1 MQSIKIKN
9 RLFLGIADRMM
20 QLRNGETMD
29 DFMLSM
35 LLNSKLREWHKD
47 NAIRLRAL
55 SEKIN
60 KLRKEHFVFEV
71 PEGQKDE
78 VMKMETKPTIPA
90 VPAKYDTKTIVL
102 RSFLGTGLFKETKE
116 EQVEVSPAIPEQN
129 FQPEP
134 VCLEG
139 KTIAGYNEEY
149 NKILEEENDLV
160 F

>member
-9 RLFLGIADRMM
+9 RLFLSIADRMM

-35 LLNSKLREWHKD
+35 LLNSKLRDWHRD
-47 NAIRLRAL
+47 NAIRLRTL
-55 SEKIN
+55 SERIN

-78 VMKMETKPTIPA
+78 VMKMETKPSIPA
-90 VPAKYDTKTIVL
+90 VPAKYERKIIAHK
-102 RSFLGTGLFKETKE
+102 GLFEKWFAKEVS